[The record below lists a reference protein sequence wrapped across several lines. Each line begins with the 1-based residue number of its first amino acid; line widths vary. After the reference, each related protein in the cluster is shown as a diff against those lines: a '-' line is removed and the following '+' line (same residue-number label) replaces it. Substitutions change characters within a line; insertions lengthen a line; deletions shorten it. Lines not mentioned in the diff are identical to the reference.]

1 MSGILNKNSR
11 IMDYVLTENGR
22 QQIQNGDIRFKY
34 FTISDSSIVYSN
46 DEKSLLDQEVSNSEY
61 YYLPFESSTDP
72 DNDIN
77 PEYSLDNILN
87 LNSIPSEVLSI
98 ADSAEKF
105 LDLNTNFTVSDQLI
119 NKKLLNTESLI
130 SDESLI
136 SFEEKSVK
144 RKFDFKPS
152 ASSSREDINEK
163 IRSYLTV
170 DKIEK
175 SIDNIKR
182 IFEDKRF
189 SHKLNYKKMVPI
201 NKDGTE
207 ITDVKQDNDIYDP
220 LLYIYKDLN
229 VKTDITSESSR
240 PEVIVSAVEALRNS
254 NTTFKNYYK
263 LTDANN
269 IDSFLIELHELNEIS
284 TDSILIKS
292 TRLIPDLQYKIIELD
307 PIDTYFLK
315 EFGVPDDCLTE
326 GCIFTT
332 SEKVLTFDISNFK
345 RTKVARVEK
354 IKLSI
359 IDLGEFF
366 NKEKQSMMNVYL
378 AGKIYINKNNV
389 PIVNHN
395 STNNVITRDLSV
407 DYSFVNLFTIVVE

>member
-87 LNSIPSEVLSI
+87 LNSVSSEALRNV
-98 ADSAEKF
+98 DSPDYL

-119 NKKLLNTESLI
+119 NRKLLNTESLI

-152 ASSSREDINEK
+152 ASSFQEDINEK

-240 PEVIVSAVEALRNS
+240 PEVIVSAIEALRNS

-269 IDSFLIELHELNEIS
+269 IDSFLIELHELNEIA
-284 TDSILIKS
+284 TDDISINS
-292 TRLIPDLQYKIIELD
+292 TRLTHGLQYKITKLNAAD
-307 PIDTYFLK
+307 NSFLIK
-315 EFGVPDDCLTE
+315 IGVPEERLYVDYIFTANENVLTE
-326 GCIFTT
+326 DYSGL
-332 SEKVLTFDISNFK
+332 KG
-345 RTKVARVEK
+345 TKVARVEK